1 MQLLNICVTSAA
13 LENQGRVLTWAL
25 CWCGMDRTILLPTKA
40 SLPRDLSGGA
50 VFLAYK
56 ADAPGHKMLSSVTFT
71 KYAWIEWY
79 KQQIDFHNL
88 IFFFR

>member
-40 SLPRDLSGGA
+40 NLPRDLYGGA
-50 VFLAYK
+50 VFLAYE